1 MITGRLAQSCRP
13 VQVLVM
19 KSQTDSMQTVSI
31 KGRGTGFVCFAIIAA
46 CWVWQLL
53 YGAFAGIVQ
62 LATDPPKCVSGWIWP
77 EPLPWTACRGFGL
90 SDQVQHWIGIPGD
103 LAMYPFA
110 LWPYAMSS
118 GLYSNPMFWLNSAIH
133 VLALW
138 WLANALVRRV
148 RSR

>member
-1 MITGRLAQSCRP
+1 
-13 VQVLVM
+13 
-19 KSQTDSMQTVSI
+19 MQTVST
-31 KGRGTGFVCFAIIAA
+31 KGRGAGFVCFAIIAA